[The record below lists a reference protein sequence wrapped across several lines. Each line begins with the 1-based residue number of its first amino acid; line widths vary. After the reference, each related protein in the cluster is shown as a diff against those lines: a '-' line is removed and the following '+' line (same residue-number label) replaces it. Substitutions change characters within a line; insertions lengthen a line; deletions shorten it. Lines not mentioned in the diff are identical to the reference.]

1 MRVNAIHGSA
11 IECTT
16 RRTPVGSG
24 IAMPASPLPDTVVK
38 LCLPSSPRWM
48 ANTVSAKKVSTQ
60 ASDAARPWSYC
71 APTMAKKISVD
82 STENCPPTTMGLP
95 KSAML
100 SIKPTRKALASPG
113 LSSGSVTVINVLCG
127 LARRVCAASSRL
139 GATPCTTPRMIMKA
153 MGVKAK
159 VCASHTPNQ
168 P

>member
-1 MRVNAIHGSA
+1 MSVKAIQGSA
-11 IECTT
+11 MECTT

-24 IAMPASPLPDTVVK
+24 MAMPASPLPDTVVK
-38 LCLPSSPRWM
+38 FCLPSKPRWM
-48 ANTVSAKKVSTQ
+48 ANTVSAKNVRIQ

-100 SIKPTRKALASPG
+100 SIKPTKNALARPG
-113 LSSGSVTVINVLCG
+113 LSSGRVTVMKVRCG
-127 LARRVCAASSRL
+127 LARSVWAASSRL
-139 GATPCTTPRMIMKA
+139 GATPCTTPRIIMKA
-153 MGVKAK
+153 MGVNAK
-159 VCASHTPNQ
+159 VCATQMPSQ

>member
-60 ASDAARPWSYC
+60 ASDAARPWSY
-71 APTMAKKISVD
+71 
-82 STENCPPTTMGLP
+82 
-95 KSAML
+95 
-100 SIKPTRKALASPG
+100 
-113 LSSGSVTVINVLCG
+113 
-127 LARRVCAASSRL
+127 
-139 GATPCTTPRMIMKA
+139 
-153 MGVKAK
+153 
-159 VCASHTPNQ
+159 
-168 P
+168 